1 MNELAV
7 PTSVIFF
14 SWLDSMYNLRGSQCV
29 NRFRQNIA
37 RQIEVRWE
45 YGRHL

>member
-7 PTSVIFF
+7 STSVIFF
-14 SWLDSMYNLRGSQCV
+14 SWLDSMYNFCGSQCV

-37 RQIEVRWE
+37 RHDRS
-45 YGRHL
+45 